1 MTLGNHRY
9 WRLDALQNQTGTP
22 GSFNQL
28 CEFYFRQTV
37 GGANEIPVAG
47 LAGSTWSGANSI
59 DKAYDGDSATFWMQN
74 FGNAPW
80 VAFDFGAAITPEE
93 LYLQASTG
101 DIFARSLRTATLY
114 YSDTSINGPWTYAF
128 GVAFSA
134 WSADGQIQTVDLTAP
149 ADEVDSTKAGIVAS
163 ALPVPDFY
171 TTKAGLIS
179 IINFPTEF
187 ELATMA
193 GIVPVTLT
201 IQPIKVTKASV
212 VAVVRGRNTHPNI
225 VSWTFSLDGH
235 EFYVLQMQQETL
247 LYDFH
252 AERWYCWGSG
262 ETPLWNVQVGQNWNA
277 NIGLIMSEIGG
288 GERTSNILVGDG
300 TTSMLYFL
308 DPELSEDYSSAGE
321 PGKKFLRVVTGQLV
335 ARGTAYVKLPY
346 VDVQSSEGD
355 TVTASDLSVELL
367 ISDDQGHSYWS
378 AGEKTVVLGQYAI
391 SLNWRSLGS
400 YKSPGR
406 LLKLVDHGAIVRID
420 DWTTP
425 DDG

>member
-1 MTLGNHRY
+1 MALGNHRY
-9 WRLDALQNQTGTP
+9 WRLDALQNQTATP
-22 GSFNQL
+22 SGFNQL

-37 GGANEIPVAG
+37 GGANEVPVAG

-59 DKAYDGDSATFWMQN
+59 DKAYDGNSATYWMQN
-74 FGNAPW
+74 FGDAPW

-101 DIFARSLRTATLY
+101 DNFNRSLRTAVLS
-114 YSDTSINGPWTYAF
+114 YSDTSINGPWAYAF
-128 GVAFSA
+128 GVAFPA
-134 WSADGQIQTVDLTAP
+134 WTADGQIQTVDLTAP
-149 ADEVDSTKAGIVAS
+149 ADEELVTKAGFVVADIAEINLKAS
-163 ALPVPDFY
+163 
-171 TTKAGLIS
+171 KAGFVGIV
-179 IINFPTEF
+179 NFPTEF
-187 ELATMA
+187 ELASKA
-193 GIVPVTLT
+193 GMVPVTLT
-201 IQPIKVTKASV
+201 YQTILTSKASV
-212 VAVVRGRNTHPNI
+212 VAVVRGRTTHPNI

-277 NIGLIMSEIGG
+277 NVGLIISEIGG
-288 GERTSNILVGDG
+288 GERTSNIVVGDG

-321 PGKKFLRVVTGQLV
+321 PGKKFLRVITGQLV

-355 TVTASDLSVELL
+355 TVTASDLSVELMV
-367 ISDDQGHSYWS
+367 SDDQGHSYWS

-406 LLKLVDHGAIVRID
+406 LLKLVDHGAIVRVD